1 MLQALSNIV
10 FAYEKA
16 KLLDRELLQ
25 WVYNMAT
32 FRLEHIDRT
41 GSPYSTFK
49 PQVRKHYC
57 LICCHTQACTSK
69 QSFYVSP
76 SFLKEVLKYQYQGTK
91 FEEPRYMFFV
101 LCKSHALARQFVK
114 LCYLCQSLKA
124 ALD

>member
-41 GSPYSTFK
+41 GSPYFSFK
-49 PQVRKHYC
+49 PQVRKHY
-57 LICCHTQACTSK
+57 
-69 QSFYVSP
+69 F
-76 SFLKEVLKYQYQGTK
+76 
-91 FEEPRYMFFV
+91 
-101 LCKSHALARQFVK
+101 
-114 LCYLCQSLKA
+114 
-124 ALD
+124 